1 MDILSML
8 RTLGALGMVLGML
21 AGALWLVKR
30 YDIKLP
36 GRVSASGRKRVELVE
51 RLSLDQKRSVALIR
65 RDGHEH
71 LVLIGPE
78 GSATLE
84 TGIIAPPVEPVPE
97 PVKVAMPEL
106 PAFAA
111 NFAKLIKLTK
121 AAEEAVAEEAV
132 AEIALETEQD
142 NAVVEAPATEQA
154 EIVDL
159 SERRKAKEAAAKP
172 VAAKRTRR
180 PRDTARWNRRAV
192 REALNA

>member
-21 AGALWLVKR
+21 AGALWMVKR

-36 GRVSASGRKRVELVE
+36 GRVSTTGRKRVELVE

-84 TGIIAPPVEPVPE
+84 TGIIAPPAEPVPE
-97 PVKVAMPEL
+97 PVKIAMPEL
-106 PAFAA
+106 PAIAA
-111 NFAKLIKLTK
+111 NFAKLIKLPK
-121 AAEEAVAEEAV
+121 VAEE
-132 AEIALETEQD
+132 EIAPDVALDTEQD
-142 NAVVEAPATEQA
+142 NVVVEAPAA
-154 EIVDL
+154 ELAEVVDL
-159 SERRKAKEAAAKP
+159 SERRKAKAEAAAP
-172 VAAKRTRR
+172 AAKRTRR

>member
-21 AGALWLVKR
+21 AGALWMVKR

-36 GRVSASGRKRVELVE
+36 GRVSTTSRKRVELVE
-51 RLSLDQKRSVALIR
+51 RLSLDPKRSVALIR

-84 TGIIAPPVEPVPE
+84 TGIIAPPAEPMPE

-106 PAFAA
+106 PPFAA
-111 NFAKLIKLTK
+111 NFAKLIKLPK
-121 AAEEAVAEEAV
+121 AAQEAVAEAPF
-132 AEIALETEQD
+132 ETDQD
-142 NAVVEAPATEQA
+142 NVVVEVPATEQA

-159 SERRKAKEAAAKP
+159 SERRKAKAEAANP
-172 VAAKRTRR
+172 VVKRTRR

>member
-21 AGALWLVKR
+21 AGALWMVKR

-36 GRVSASGRKRVELVE
+36 GRVSSGGRKRVELVE

-84 TGIIAPPVEPVPE
+84 TGIIAPPAEPAPV
-97 PVKVAMPEL
+97 PVKVPMPEL

-111 NFAKLIKLTK
+111 NFAKLIKLPK
-121 AAEEAVAEEAV
+121 APEEQVAEEAV
-132 AEIALETEQD
+132 AEVALETEQD
-142 NAVVEAPATEQA
+142 NVVVEAPAA
-154 EIVDL
+154 ELAEVVDL
-159 SERRKAKEAAAKP
+159 SERRKAKAEAAKP
-172 VAAKRTRR
+172 TAAKRTRR

>member
-1 MDILSML
+1 ML

-21 AGALWLVKR
+21 AGALWMVKR

-51 RLSLDQKRSVALIR
+51 RLTLDPKRSVALIR
-65 RDGHEH
+65 RDGREH

-84 TGIIAPPVEPVPE
+84 SGIIAPPAEPVPE
-97 PVKVAMPEL
+97 PVKVTMPEL

-111 NFAKLIKLTK
+111 NFAKLIKLPK
-121 AAEEAVAEEAV
+121 AAEEESAPAPLA
-132 AEIALETEQD
+132 IEQD
-142 NAVVEAPATEQA
+142 NAVVEAPAPEQA

-159 SERRKAKEAAAKP
+159 SERRKAKAEAANP
-172 VAAKRTRR
+172 CVAKRTRR

>member
-21 AGALWLVKR
+21 AGALWMVKR

-36 GRVSASGRKRVELVE
+36 GRVSTTGRKRVELVE
-51 RLSLDQKRSVALIR
+51 RLSLDPKRSVALIR

-84 TGIIAPPVEPVPE
+84 TGIVAPPAVPAPE
-97 PVKVAMPEL
+97 PVKVTMPEL

-111 NFAKLIKLTK
+111 NFAKLIKLPK
-121 AAEEAVAEEAV
+121 VAESVV
-132 AEIALETEQD
+132 AEVSLETEQD
-142 NAVVEAPATEQA
+142 NAVVEAPALEQA

-159 SERRKAKEAAAKP
+159 SERRKAKAEAANP
-172 VAAKRTRR
+172 TAAKRTRR

-192 REALNA
+192 REALDA

>member
-1 MDILSML
+1 ML
-8 RTLGALGMVLGML
+8 RTLGALGLVLGML
-21 AGALWLVKR
+21 AGALWMVKR

-36 GRVSASGRKRVELVE
+36 GRVSATSRKRVELVE

-84 TGIIAPPVEPVPE
+84 TGIIAPPAQPAPE
-97 PVKVAMPEL
+97 PVKLAMPEL

-111 NFAKLIKLTK
+111 NFAKLIKLPK
-121 AAEEAVAEEAV
+121 PVEDDVAEVQDAV
-132 AEIALETEQD
+132 IAVEPLATEQD
-142 NAVVEAPATEQA
+142 NVVVEAPAA
-154 EIVDL
+154 ELAEVVDL
-159 SERRKAKEAAAKP
+159 SERRKAKAEAANP
-172 VAAKRTRR
+172 AAKRTRR

>member
-21 AGALWLVKR
+21 AGALWMVKR

-36 GRVSASGRKRVELVE
+36 GRVSTTGRKRVELVE
-51 RLSLDQKRSVALIR
+51 RLTLDPKRSVALIR
-65 RDGHEH
+65 RDGREH

-84 TGIIAPPVEPVPE
+84 TGIIAPPAAPVTE
-97 PVKVAMPEL
+97 PVKVTMPEL

-111 NFAKLIKLTK
+111 NFAKLIKLPK
-121 AAEEAVAEEAV
+121 ASDEALAEASP
-132 AEIALETEQD
+132 EIEQD
-142 NAVVEAPATEQA
+142 NAVVEAPAAEQA

-159 SERRKAKEAAAKP
+159 SERRKAKAQAANP
-172 VAAKRTRR
+172 VAKRTRR